1 MTCTLCP
8 RLCAAERTPAR
19 GDGYCRMPAGLRVA
33 RAALHQWEEPPISGT
48 RGAGAVFFSG
58 CTLRCCYC
66 QNGRISAG
74 GQGKDITPR
83 RLREIFDELIAQG
96 AHNIELVTATH
107 FLPWI
112 LPALEPRLP
121 VPVVYN
127 CGGYERVETLRALEG
142 RVDIYLPDL
151 KYADGALAGALS
163 GAPDYFPVA
172 CDAIREMF
180 RQTGRPV
187 YDENGVMQRGVIVRH
202 LVLPGYLD
210 NTRRVLDWLLSEHDA
225 VIIESFG
232 VGGVPEA
239 GGFYES
245 IREGLAAGKTV
256 VLTTQVQNE
265 GSDLTVY
272 LVGHRLKDSLG
283 VLEAYDMTTE
293 AVYAK
298 LMWILARTQDR
309 EEIERLFYTPVAKD
323 ILWTERA

>member
-1 MTCTLCP
+1 MLLPHHCTLCP
-8 RLCAAERTPAR
+8 RACGADRAAGQR
-19 GDGYCRMPAGLRVA
+19 GFCGADDTLRVA
-33 RAALHQWEEPPISGT
+33 RAALHHWEEPCLSGDPDAATGSGT
-48 RGAGAVFFSG
+48 VFFCG

-151 KYADGALAGALS
+151 KYADGNLAGALS

-187 YDENGVMQRGVIVRH
+187 YDEDGVMQRGVIVRH
-202 LVLPGYLD
+202 LVLPGYPD
-210 NTRRVLDWLLSEHDA
+210 NTRRVLDWLSETFAPGDVVVSLMSQYTPPAGMTGRLARRVTAAEYRAA
-225 VIIESFG
+225 VAYMRACGITD
-232 VGGVPEA
+232 
-239 GGFYES
+239 GF
-245 IREGLAAGKTV
+245 
-256 VLTTQVQNE
+256 VQE
-265 GSDLTVY
+265 RTSAE
-272 LVGHRLKDSLG
+272 
-283 VLEAYDMTTE
+283 EAY
-293 AVYAK
+293 
-298 LMWILARTQDR
+298 
-309 EEIERLFYTPVAKD
+309 TPAFDGTGV
-323 ILWTERA
+323 